1 MSARLP
7 LEGVRII
14 DMTLAWVGPFGT
26 QLLADW
32 GAEVI
37 RVEPISIF
45 QYGTRAIQVM
55 PINRGLY
62 DWASSYPDDVPGERH
77 WNRSSLFQIHGR
89 NKLSMTSNIP
99 APDIMDTHLQLASI
113 SDVVI
118 ENNVPQTY
126 DKIGASYE
134 QLRQVR
140 PDIIMVRVPAYGLSG
155 PYAKYRALGPQ
166 MESAAGYTWIRGYR
180 DGQLTDAGTS
190 YFGDAVGGV
199 TEAFAALMALC
210 HRKRTGQGQLV
221 DVATTE
227 AIISYIPE
235 STLDWQVN
243 GRIQSALTNAHPSR
257 APQGCYRCRGEP
269 TTGSSCQSASD
280 EEWVALKR
288 AMGNP
293 DWARNPRLDTVLGRY
308 RCQEE
313 IDGRLEEWTAERDH
327 IELANLLQTE
337 GVPSGAVHDQREL
350 YEDPHIVA
358 RGYFEQLEQLST
370 GMHPYTGM
378 MWKMTDTPN
387 GVRRPAP
394 MLGEHNEYVFKELLG
409 LSDSEYADLEQSGHV
424 GTGYSAHLYE

>member
-45 QYGTRAIQVM
+45 QYGTRATGILPM
-55 PINRGLY
+55 DRGLY
-62 DWASSYPDDVPGERH
+62 DWASSYPDEIPGERH
-77 WNRSSLFQIHGR
+77 WNRNAVFQIHGR

-126 DKIGASYE
+126 DKIGASYD

-140 PDIIMVRVPAYGLSG
+140 PDIVMVRVPAYGLSG
-155 PYAKYRALGPQ
+155 PYARYRALGPQ
-166 MESAAGYTWIRGYR
+166 MESAAGHTWIRGYR
-180 DGQLTDAGTS
+180 DGPFTDAGTS
-190 YFGDAVGGV
+190 FLGDAVGGV
-199 TEAFAALMALC
+199 TGAFAALMALC

-221 DVATTE
+221 EVATTE
-227 AIISYIPE
+227 AILSYVPE

-257 APQGCYRCRGEP
+257 APQGCYKCRGEDNWLVISV
-269 TTGSSCQSASD
+269 GSD

-293 DWARNPRLDTVLGRY
+293 DWARDPRFDTVLGRY
-308 RCQEE
+308 RCQED
-313 IDGRLEEWTAERDH
+313 IDVHLEEWTADKDH
-327 IELANLLQTE
+327 VKLMSLLQAE
-337 GVPSGAVHDQREL
+337 GVPAGAVHDQREL
-350 YEDPHIVA
+350 YEDPQMVA
-358 RGYFEQLEQLST
+358 RGYFEQLEQYST
-370 GMHPYTGM
+370 GKHKYAGM
-378 MWKMTDTPN
+378 LWKMAETPN
-387 GVRRPAP
+387 GIRRPAP

-409 LSDSEYADLEQSGHV
+409 VTEVEFKGLEEAGHV
-424 GTGYSAHLYE
+424 GTEYAAHLYD

>member
-89 NKLSMTSNIP
+89 NKLSMTSNLP
-99 APDIMDTHLQLASI
+99 STDIMDIHLQLASI

-140 PDIIMVRVPAYGLSG
+140 PDIIMVRVPAYGLTG
-155 PYAKYRALGPQ
+155 PYAGYRALGPQ

-199 TEAFAALMALC
+199 TEAFGALMALC

-243 GRIQSALTNAHPSR
+243 GRFQSALTNAHPSR
-257 APQGCYRCRGEP
+257 APQGCYKCRGDDNWIVLSV
-269 TTGSSCQSASD
+269 GSD
-280 EEWVALKR
+280 EEWVGLKR

-293 DWARNPRLDTVLGRY
+293 DWARDPKFDTVLGRY
-308 RCQEE
+308 RGQEE
-313 IDGRLEEWTAERDH
+313 IDGHLEDCTAERDH

-350 YEDPHIVA
+350 YEDSQMVA
-358 RGYFEQLEQLST
+358 RGYFEQLEQPST

-409 LSDSEYADLEQSGHV
+409 LSDSEYADLEQNGHL
-424 GTGYSAHLYE
+424 GTEYPAHLYD

>member
-1 MSARLP
+1 MSVRLP

-45 QYGTRAIQVM
+45 QYGTRATGILPM
-55 PINRGLY
+55 DRGLY
-62 DWASSYPDDVPGERH
+62 DWASSYPDEIPGERH
-77 WNRSSLFQIHGR
+77 WNRNAVFQIHGR

-126 DKIGASYE
+126 DKIGASYD

-140 PDIIMVRVPAYGLSG
+140 PDIIMVRVPAYGLTG
-155 PYAKYRALGPQ
+155 PYARYRALGPQ
-166 MESAAGYTWIRGYR
+166 MESAAGHTWIRGYR
-180 DGQLTDAGTS
+180 DGPFTDAGTS
-190 YFGDAVGGV
+190 FLGDAVGGV
-199 TEAFAALMALC
+199 TGAFAVLMALC

-221 DVATTE
+221 EVATTE
-227 AIISYIPE
+227 AILSYVPE

-243 GRIQSALTNAHPSR
+243 GRIQSAMGNSHPSR
-257 APQGCYRCRGEP
+257 SPPGCYKCRGEDNWLVVSV
-269 TTGSSCQSASD
+269 GSD
-280 EEWVALKR
+280 EEWVALKK
-288 AMGNP
+288 AIGDP
-293 DWARNPRLDTVLGRY
+293 TWARDPRFDTVLGRY

-313 IDGRLEEWTAERDH
+313 IDGYLEEWMADKDH
-327 IELANLLQTE
+327 VQLMSLLQAE
-337 GVPSGAVHDQREL
+337 GVPAGAVHDQREL
-350 YEDPHIVA
+350 YEDPQMVA
-358 RGYFEQLEQLST
+358 RGYFEQLEQPST
-370 GMHPYTGM
+370 GRHAYTGM
-378 MWKMTDTPN
+378 MWKMTETPN
-387 GVRRPAP
+387 GIRLPAP

-409 LSDSEYADLEQSGHV
+409 VTDAEYKGLEEKGHV
-424 GTGYSAHLYE
+424 GMDYPAHLYD

>member
-37 RVEPISIF
+37 RIEPISIF
-45 QYGTRAIQVM
+45 QYGTRATGILPM
-55 PINRGLY
+55 DRGLY
-62 DWASSYPDDVPGERH
+62 DWASSYPDEIPGERH
-77 WNRSSLFQIHGR
+77 WNRNAVFQIHGR

-126 DKIGASYE
+126 DKIGASYD

-140 PDIIMVRVPAYGLSG
+140 PDIIMVRVPAYGLTG
-155 PYAKYRALGPQ
+155 PYARYRALGPQ
-166 MESAAGYTWIRGYR
+166 MESAAGHTWIRGYR
-180 DGQLTDAGTS
+180 DGPFTDAGTS
-190 YFGDAVGGV
+190 FLGDAVGGV
-199 TEAFAALMALC
+199 TGAFAVLMALC

-221 DVATTE
+221 EVATTE
-227 AIISYIPE
+227 AILSYVPE

-243 GRIQSALTNAHPSR
+243 GRIQSAMGNAHPSR
-257 APQGCYRCRGEP
+257 APQGCYKCRGEDNWLVVSV
-269 TTGSSCQSASD
+269 GSD
-280 EEWVALKR
+280 DEWVALKK

-293 DWARNPRLDTVLGRY
+293 TWARDPRFDTVLGRY

-313 IDGRLEEWTAERDH
+313 IDGHLEEWMADKDH
-327 IELANLLQTE
+327 VKLMNLLQAE
-337 GVPSGAVHDQREL
+337 GVPAGAVHDQREL
-350 YEDPHIVA
+350 YENPQMVA
-358 RGYFEQLEQLST
+358 RGYFERLEQPST
-370 GMHPYTGM
+370 GRHPYTGM
-378 MWKMTDTPN
+378 MWKMTETPN
-387 GVRRPAP
+387 GIRLPAP
-394 MLGEHNEYVFKELLG
+394 MLGEHNEYVFKEMLG
-409 LSDSEYADLEQSGHV
+409 VTDAEYKGLEEKGHV
-424 GTGYSAHLYE
+424 GMDYPAHLYD

>member
-37 RVEPISIF
+37 RVEPISIL
-45 QYGTRAIQVM
+45 QYGTRAIQLM

-99 APDIMDTHLQLASI
+99 APDIMDTHMQLVSI

-140 PDIIMVRVPAYGLSG
+140 PDIIMVRVPAYGLTG
-155 PYAKYRALGPQ
+155 PYTGYRALGPQ

-235 STLDWQVN
+235 STLDWQIN
-243 GRIQSALTNAHPSR
+243 GRIQSALGNAHPSR
-257 APQGCYRCRGEP
+257 APQGCYRCWGDDNWIVLSV
-269 TTGSSCQSASD
+269 GSD
-280 EEWVALKR
+280 EEWVSLKR
-288 AMGNP
+288 AMGDP
-293 DWARNPRLDTVLGRY
+293 HWARDPRFDTALGRY

-313 IDGRLEEWTAERDH
+313 MDTCLEEWTTDKDH
-327 IELANLLQTE
+327 IQLMGTLQSE
-337 GVPSGAVHDQREL
+337 GVPAGAVHDQREL
-350 YEDPHIVA
+350 YEDPQMVA
-358 RGYFEQLEQLST
+358 RGYFEQLEQPST
-370 GMHPYTGM
+370 GRHPYTGM
-378 MWKMTDTPN
+378 MWKMEETPN
-387 GVRRPAP
+387 GIRRPAP

-409 LSDSEYADLEQSGHV
+409 LSNSEYSDLEQKGHV
-424 GTGYSAHLYE
+424 GTEYSAHLYD